1 MMSHKKSGTV
11 SELNHLLWR
20 EESKFWPLL
29 ALGTAVAGVG
39 YFYRYFFS
47 SGFTRFQGDFGDGR
61 LTSVI
66 ASNWWELATYSSGWR
81 SLGIYYPSSNALGYS
96 DALFISG
103 LLVTP
108 FRLIGLSPAL
118 TFQITLIIFSF
129 LSYFFLIKFLR
140 EGVGANWAIAISGSF
155 IFTFSNGLFLASNH
169 PQLLYFLLI
178 PIILY
183 LIFRL
188 FKYKK
193 KLIINAFFLGFFIG
207 LIIVSAFY
215 IGFYLILAFLLFL
228 IFFII
233 LTGNTYLRKDVLKA
247 LIFAALGG
255 LITLPLFL
263 SIYLPVLAEGKSRNL
278 DIIKSYSLR
287 PSELFNMGEKNLI
300 WGFVIKKYF
309 SEMMRI
315 NDGEYSMA
323 PTLLLLV
330 CSFLLLVYLLFT
342 LKNHGH
348 WERISISLLLTG
360 LIFWLLPI
368 NFSMVFLWQVVYNIP
383 GADAIRAVGR
393 IHIFAAGLLTL
404 GLIIALSIVWRKQ
417 KTSIALSIFMLI
429 LLAFLSLEQVN
440 RLPQQNNFLER
451 ELLLKE
457 VSSAPALCESFVVT
471 KSLKPDEPNWTT
483 QMDAVVL
490 TQMLK
495 LPTWNGYTGNTPEG
509 WKLLNVNDDAYF
521 VNVLDWKIQNKI
533 ENGCGLDLEKNTWLL
548 PNELDQLL
556 N

>member
-1 MMSHKKSGTV
+1 MMSHKKIKPIP
-11 SELNHLLWR
+11 ELNKLLWR
-20 EESKFWPLL
+20 QDSKFWLFL
-29 ALGTAVAGVG
+29 ALGTALTGVG

-47 SGFTRFQGDFGDGR
+47 SSFSRFQGDFGDGR
-61 LTSVI
+61 LTSII

-81 SLGIYYPSSNALGYS
+81 SLGIYYPSANALGYS
-96 DALFISG
+96 DTLFISG
-103 LLVTP
+103 VLVTP
-108 FRLIGLSPAL
+108 FRLIGLSPSL

-129 LSYFFLIKFLR
+129 FSYFFLIKFLR

-169 PQLLYFLLI
+169 PQLLYYLLI
-178 PIILY
+178 PVILY
-183 LIFRL
+183 LFLRL
-188 FKYKK
+188 LKNKK
-193 KLIINAFFLGFFIG
+193 KLTLKAFFLGVFIG

-233 LTGNTYLRKDVLKA
+233 LTGNTYLKKDVLKA
-247 LIFAALGG
+247 LVFTALGG

-263 SIYLPVLAEGKSRNL
+263 SIYLPVLAEGKSRSF
-278 DIIKSYSLR
+278 DIIKSYSIR
-287 PSELFNMGEKNLI
+287 PSELFNMGETNLI

-323 PTLLLLV
+323 PTWLLLV
-330 CSFLLLVYLLFT
+330 SSFLLLVYLLFT
-342 LKNHGH
+342 LKNHGP
-348 WERISISLLLTG
+348 WGQISLSILLTG
-360 LIFWLLPI
+360 LVFWLLPV
-368 NFSMVFLWQVVYNIP
+368 NFSKVFLWEVIYSVP
-383 GADAIRAVGR
+383 SADAIRAIGR

-404 GLIIALSIVWRKQ
+404 GSMIALSIIWQNQ
-417 KTSIALSIFMLI
+417 KKNIVISIFMLI
-429 LLAFLSLEQVN
+429 LLAFLSLEQIN
-440 RLPQQNNFLER
+440 RLPQQNNFAER
-451 ELLLKE
+451 ELILKE
-457 VSSAPALCESFVVT
+457 ISSAPSVCESFVVIA
-471 KSLKPDEPNWTT
+471 SLVSDEPNWTT
-483 QMDAVVL
+483 QMDAVAL

-509 WKLLNVNDDAYF
+509 WRLLNINDDAYY
-521 VNVLDWKIQNKI
+521 VNVLDWKIHNNI
-533 ENGCGLDLEKNTWLL
+533 ENGCGLDLEKNAWLL